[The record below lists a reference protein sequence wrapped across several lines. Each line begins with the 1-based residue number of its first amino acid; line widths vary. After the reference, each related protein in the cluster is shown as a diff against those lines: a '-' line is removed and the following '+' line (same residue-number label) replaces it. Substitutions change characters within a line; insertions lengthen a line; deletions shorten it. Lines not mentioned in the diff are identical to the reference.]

1 MDEEEEDLEVVA
13 ADEKQGY
20 YRNMNEDI
28 DMMEDGDSDQN
39 DEDASEE
46 VDPLQKQ
53 RELERRLQ
61 SELNLRMGNIGY
73 AFNEDE
79 EED

>member
-53 RELERRLQ
+53 RELERRL
-61 SELNLRMGNIGY
+61 
-73 AFNEDE
+73 
-79 EED
+79 

>member
-20 YRNMNEDI
+20 CRNMNEDI

-53 RELERRLQ
+53 RELERRL
-61 SELNLRMGNIGY
+61 
-73 AFNEDE
+73 
-79 EED
+79 